1 MITSAFKDFNISI
14 VRVRMQGQKPIPPPF
29 VGHKLPHE
37 VLPPEVEDTLP
48 ENVLETIYSF
58 LRRSK
63 RPAEIRI
70 QQTALRINLKVRT
83 ANRLRHEMLRR
94 RLAKLKQEQRR
105 RALIKTLDN
114 MVEMLEKAIKN

>member
-1 MITSAFKDFNISI
+1 MILC
-14 VRVRMQGQKPIPPPF
+14 RMQGQKPIPPPQI
-29 VGHKLPHE
+29 GYKLPHE

-48 ENVLETIYSF
+48 ENVLENIYSF

-83 ANRLRHEMLRR
+83 ANRLRKEMIRR
-94 RLAKLKQEQRR
+94 RIARLKEEQRR
-105 RALIKTLDN
+105 RALMKTLDT
-114 MVEMLEKAIKN
+114 MVEMLERVIKN